1 MDLRTLHVVE
11 DAEAKNL
18 NIFLRGNVDQKGPE
32 VPRGFLQ
39 VLSKSEPTNFTEGSG
54 RRELAEAI
62 ATADNPLTAR
72 VMVNRLWGAF
82 FGQPLV
88 LTPSNLGHS
97 GQTPS
102 HPELL
107 DDLAARFA
115 KGWSVKALVREFVL
129 SSTYR
134 QTAGVTS
141 NQSSVIG
148 GKSANRSARNTDH
161 SPLITDNSANQ
172 LLSRM
177 NRKRL
182 SIEQWRDSVLFV
194 TGALDTTGGKSL
206 ELDDPANLRRTVYAR
221 VSRLQL
227 NDLLMQY
234 DYPDANVHAEKRSTT
249 VTPTQKL
256 FVLNSPFMLNQAK
269 ALAAKLTA
277 DDKATDKQRI
287 EQAYQLLFARA
298 PQREEVKLALSFL
311 ASPSQGGL
319 SKWEQYAQ
327 MLLASNEM
335 LYVD

>member
-1 MDLRTLHVVE
+1 
-11 DAEAKNL
+11 
-18 NIFLRGNVDQKGPE
+18 
-32 VPRGFLQ
+32 
-39 VLSKSEPTNFTEGSG
+39 
-54 RRELAEAI
+54 
-62 ATADNPLTAR
+62 
-72 VMVNRLWGAF
+72 
-82 FGQPLV
+82 
-88 LTPSNLGHS
+88 
-97 GQTPS
+97 
-102 HPELL
+102 
-107 DDLAARFA
+107 
-115 KGWSVKALVREFVL
+115 
-129 SSTYR
+129 
-134 QTAGVTS
+134 
-141 NQSSVIG
+141 
-148 GKSANRSARNTDH
+148 
-161 SPLITDNSANQ
+161 
-172 LLSRM
+172 M

-206 ELDDPANLRRTVYAR
+206 ELDDPANMRRTVYAR

-256 FVLNSPFMLNQAK
+256 FVLNSPFALGQAK